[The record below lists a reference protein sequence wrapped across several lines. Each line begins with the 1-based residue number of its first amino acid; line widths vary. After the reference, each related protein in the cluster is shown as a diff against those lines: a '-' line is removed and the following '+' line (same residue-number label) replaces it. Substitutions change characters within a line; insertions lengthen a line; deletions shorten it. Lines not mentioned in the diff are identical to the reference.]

1 MSRRAFRLLK
11 AFGQRWRRREAREQ
25 LIGYLFTAP
34 AVAIIALFGLF
45 PLGYAFYMSFYAWRV
60 RQGPFRGLRN
70 YGKALGEPQGILIF
84 AGAVALLVLAAW
96 MWRRARQTV
105 PGRRLPGLLAAVV
118 LLVAAGAAAVTGWGR
133 MLETGDVKFLNALP
147 VTVYY
152 ALGSIPLQLAIALAL
167 ACVLFQNLRG
177 SAFFRMVFFLPYVM
191 PTVAT
196 ATVFRSIF
204 SSRDTSMANQFLALF
219 GLEPQQWLAESRPV
233 LEILF
238 GWQLGGA
245 EPGLPATGGPSLALV
260 SIILFGVWTFVGYN
274 VVIFLAG
281 LGSISGELYEAAELD
296 GANRWD
302 VFRHITFPLLSPVTF
317 YLALIDF
324 IGALKAFNHI
334 FVMRSP
340 LAQGTVNTAS
350 MVIFDTFYL
359 ANQYGYAAAQVVL
372 LFLMIL
378 GVTYAQNRV
387 FGRSVIYD

>member
-1 MSRRAFRLLK
+1 MPTRAFRLPEAL
-11 AFGQRWRRREAREQ
+11 GRRLRRREAREQ

-34 AVAIIALFGLF
+34 AVAVIALFGLF
-45 PLGYAFYMSFYAWRV
+45 PLGYAFYMSFFAWRV

-70 YGKALGEPQGILIF
+70 YGKALGEPDGVLIF
-84 AGAVALLVLAAW
+84 AGAIALLVLAVW
-96 MWRRARQTV
+96 LWRRAGRAAA
-105 PGRRLPGLLAAVV
+105 GRRLPGLLAAVT
-118 LLVAAGAAAVTGWGR
+118 LLVLAVAAVVTGWGR

-238 GWQLGGA
+238 GWQF
-245 EPGLPATGGPSLALV
+245 PDFWGGPSLALV
-260 SIILFGVWTFVGYN
+260 AIILFGVWTFVGYN

-302 VFRHITFPLLSPVTF
+302 IFRHITFPLLSPVTF
-317 YLALIDF
+317 YLALIGF

>member
-1 MSRRAFRLLK
+1 MPSRAFRLPEAL
-11 AFGQRWRRREAREQ
+11 GRRLRRREAREQ

-34 AVAIIALFGLF
+34 AVAVIALFGLF
-45 PLGYAFYMSFYAWRV
+45 PLGYAFYMSFFAWRV

-70 YGKALGEPQGILIF
+70 YGKALGEPDGVLIF

-105 PGRRLPGLLAAVV
+105 PERRLLGLLAAVA
-118 LLVAAGAAAVTGWGR
+118 LLVLAITAAVTGWGR

-233 LEILF
+233 LEVLF
-238 GWQLGGA
+238 GWQL
-245 EPGLPATGGPSLALV
+245 PDFWGGPSLALA

-317 YLALIDF
+317 YLALIGF

>member
-1 MSRRAFRLLK
+1 MATPVFRLRDAIGRCL
-11 AFGQRWRRREAREQ
+11 RRREAREQ

-34 AVAIIALFGLF
+34 AVAVIALFGLF
-45 PLGYAFYMSFYAWRV
+45 PLGYAFYMSFFAWRV

-70 YGKALGEPQGILIF
+70 YAKALGEPQGILYF
-84 AGAVALLVLAAW
+84 AGAIALALLAVWA
-96 MWRRARQTV
+96 WRRACRAAA
-105 PGRRLPGLLAAVV
+105 GRRLPGLLAA
-118 LLVAAGAAAVTGWGR
+118 AALMAAAVATGASGWGG

-204 SSRDTSMANQFLALF
+204 SSRDASMANQFLAAL
-219 GLEPQQWLAESRPV
+219 GLEPQQWLAESRPILEV
-233 LEILF
+233 LL
-238 GWQLGGA
+238 GLQL
-245 EPGLPATGGPSLALV
+245 PGYWGGPSLALV

-296 GANRWD
+296 GAGRWE
-302 VFRHITFPLLSPVTF
+302 VFRYITFPLLSPVTF
-317 YLALIDF
+317 YLGLIGF

>member
-1 MSRRAFRLLK
+1 MPTRFLRLPEVL
-11 AFGQRWRRREAREQ
+11 AQRLRRREAREQ
-25 LIGYLFTAP
+25 IIGYLFTAP
-34 AVAIIALFGLF
+34 AVAVIALFGLF
-45 PLGYAFYMSFYAWRV
+45 PLGYAIYMSFFAWRV
-60 RQGPFRGLRN
+60 RQGPFRGVRN
-70 YGKALGEPQGILIF
+70 YAKALGEPQGVLLF
-84 AGAVALLVLAAW
+84 TGAIVLAVLAVW
-96 MWRRARQTV
+96 AWRRTCRAAA
-105 PGRRLPGLLAAVV
+105 GRRLPGLLVAAA
-118 LLVAAGAAAVTGWGR
+118 LLVGSVAVGATGWGR

-219 GLEPQQWLAESRPV
+219 GLEPQQWLAESRPI
-233 LEILF
+233 LEIL
-238 GWQLGGA
+238 LGLQM
-245 EPGLPATGGPSLALV
+245 PGYWGGPSLALV

-296 GANRWD
+296 GAGRWD
-302 VFRHITFPLLSPVTF
+302 TFRHITFPLLSPVTF

-340 LAQGTVNTAS
+340 LAEGTVNTAS

>member
-1 MSRRAFRLLK
+1 MPSRAFRLPEAL
-11 AFGQRWRRREAREQ
+11 GRRLRRREAREQ

-34 AVAIIALFGLF
+34 AVAVIALFGLF
-45 PLGYAFYMSFYAWRV
+45 PLGYAFYMSFFAWRV

-70 YGKALGEPQGILIF
+70 YGKALGEPDGVLIF

-96 MWRRARQTV
+96 MWRRARRAV
-105 PGRRLPGLLAAVV
+105 AGRRLPGLLVAAA
-118 LLVAAGAAAVTGWGR
+118 LLVVAVAAAVTGWGR

-167 ACVLFQNLRG
+167 ASVLFQHLRG

-204 SSRDTSMANQFLALF
+204 SSRDTSMANQFLALL
-219 GLEPQQWLAESRPV
+219 GLESQQWLAESRPV
-233 LEILF
+233 LEVLF
-238 GWQLGGA
+238 GWQL
-245 EPGLPATGGPSLALV
+245 PDFWGGPSLALA

-317 YLALIDF
+317 YLALIGF

>member
-1 MSRRAFRLLK
+1 MPIRALRLPEAL
-11 AFGQRWRRREAREQ
+11 GQRLRRREAREQ

-34 AVAIIALFGLF
+34 AVAVIALFGLF

-84 AGAVALLVLAAW
+84 AGAIVLLVLAVW
-96 MWRRARQTV
+96 VWRRARRAV
-105 PGRRLPGLLAAVV
+105 AGRRLPVRLAAAA
-118 LLVAAGAAAVTGWGR
+118 LLVASVAAAVTGWGR

-245 EPGLPATGGPSLALV
+245 GHDLSAMGGPSLALV

-281 LGSISGELYEAAELD
+281 LGAISGELYEAAELD

-302 VFRHITFPLLSPVTF
+302 VFRYITFPLLSPVTF

>member
-1 MSRRAFRLLK
+1 MPSRVFRLPEAL
-11 AFGQRWRRREAREQ
+11 GQRLRRREAREQ

-34 AVAIIALFGLF
+34 AVAVIALFGLF
-45 PLGYAFYMSFYAWRV
+45 PLGYAFYMSFFAWRV

-70 YGKALGEPQGILIF
+70 YGKALGEPDGILIF
-84 AGAVALLVLAAW
+84 AAAIALLVLTVW
-96 MWRRARQTV
+96 VWRRACRAAA
-105 PGRRLPGLLAAVV
+105 GRRLPGLLLATV
-118 LLVAAGAAAVTGWGR
+118 LLVAAVAAAVTGWGR

-238 GWQLGGA
+238 GWQL
-245 EPGLPATGGPSLALV
+245 PDFWGGPSLALV
-260 SIILFGVWTFVGYN
+260 AIILFGVWTFVGYN

-281 LGSISGELYEAAELD
+281 LGSISGQLYEAAELD

>member
-1 MSRRAFRLLK
+1 MPTRVFLLSETLGRRL
-11 AFGQRWRRREAREQ
+11 RRRETREQ

-34 AVAIIALFGLF
+34 AVAVIALFGLF
-45 PLGYAFYMSFYAWRV
+45 PLGYAVYMSFFAWRV

-70 YGKALGEPQGILIF
+70 YGKALGEPQGILLF
-84 AGAVALLVLAAW
+84 AGAIALTLVAVWAA
-96 MWRRARQTV
+96 RRACRSAA
-105 PGRRLPGLLAAVV
+105 GRRLPGLLAAAA
-118 LLVAAGAAAVTGWGR
+118 LLVAAVAAGVSGWDR
-133 MLETGDVKFLNALP
+133 MLDTGDVKFLNALP

-219 GLEPQQWLAESRPV
+219 GLEPQQWLAESRPF
-233 LEILF
+233 LEILL
-238 GWQLGGA
+238 GVQLGD
-245 EPGLPATGGPSLALV
+245 TWGGPSLALV

-281 LGSISGELYEAAELD
+281 LGAISGELYEAAELD
-296 GANRWD
+296 GAGRWE
-302 VFRHITFPLLSPVTF
+302 VFRYITFPLLSPVTF

>member
-1 MSRRAFRLLK
+1 
-11 AFGQRWRRREAREQ
+11 
-25 LIGYLFTAP
+25 
-34 AVAIIALFGLF
+34 
-45 PLGYAFYMSFYAWRV
+45 V

-84 AGAVALLVLAAW
+84 AGAVALLLMAAW

-105 PGRRLPGLLAAVV
+105 PGHRLPGLLAAVA
-118 LLVAAGAAAVTGWGR
+118 LLTAAGAAAVTGWGR

-204 SSRDTSMANQFLALF
+204 SPRDTSMANQFLALF

-245 EPGLPATGGPSLALV
+245 EPGLPAVGGPSLALV

-302 VFRHITFPLLSPVTF
+302 VFRHITFPLLSPITF

>member
-1 MSRRAFRLLK
+1 MPTRAFRLPEALS
-11 AFGQRWRRREAREQ
+11 RRLRRREAREQ

-34 AVAIIALFGLF
+34 AVAVIALFGLF
-45 PLGYAFYMSFYAWRV
+45 PLGYAFYMSFFAWRV

-70 YGKALGEPQGILIF
+70 YGKALGEPDGVLIF
-84 AGAVALLVLAAW
+84 TGAIALLVLAVW
-96 MWRRARQTV
+96 LWRRAHQAV
-105 PGRRLPGLLAAVV
+105 AGRRLPGLLMAAA
-118 LLVAAGAAAVTGWGR
+118 LLVAGGAAAVTGWGR

-167 ACVLFQNLRG
+167 ACVLFQHLRG
-177 SAFFRMVFFLPYVM
+177 SAFFRMIFFLPYVM

-238 GWQLGGA
+238 GWQL
-245 EPGLPATGGPSLALV
+245 PDFWGGPSLALV

-317 YLALIDF
+317 YLALIGF

>member
-1 MSRRAFRLLK
+1 MPTRLFRLPDRL
-11 AFGQRWRRREAREQ
+11 ARRLRRREAREQ
-25 LIGYLFTAP
+25 FIGYLFTAP
-34 AVAIIALFGLF
+34 AVAVIALFGLF
-45 PLGYAFYMSFYAWRV
+45 PLGYAFYMSFFAWRV

-70 YGKALGEPQGILIF
+70 YGKALGEPQGILLF
-84 AGAVALLVLAAW
+84 TGAIVLALLAVWA
-96 MWRRARQTV
+96 WRRTCRAAA
-105 PGRRLPGLLAAVV
+105 GRRLPGLLVAAA
-118 LLVAAGAAAVTGWGR
+118 LLIAGVAAGVAGWGR
-133 MLETGDVKFLNALP
+133 MLETGDVKFLNSLP

-152 ALGSIPLQLAIALAL
+152 ALGSIPLQLAIALAF

-177 SAFFRMVFFLPYVM
+177 SPFFRMVFFLPYVM

-204 SSRDTSMANQFLALF
+204 SSRDTSMANQFLALI
-219 GLEPQQWLAESRPV
+219 GLEPLQWLAESRPIV
-233 LEILF
+233 EILF
-238 GWQLGGA
+238 GLQL
-245 EPGLPATGGPSLALV
+245 PGYWGGPSLALV

-296 GANRWD
+296 GAGRWD
-302 VFRHITFPLLSPVTF
+302 VFRYITFPLLSPVTF